1 MRLQKQVKAII
12 GAVGISLAMT
22 NAYADPLLEEAARLA
37 KTGTIAK
44 EHTTLTGDM
53 SDEDVRSAL
62 ANFKKLNWTHILPV
76 NNLVMVENQ
85 DGEKILMDTTARI
98 AIRGKVEV
106 YDMWNKRPIN
116 TLADAK
122 ASWLVTLDKFNIN
135 QGDLASYRYG
145 LDKNKPD
152 ITVMVDPRGDYNKK
166 LFDQMR
172 EMAGDYSFEIV
183 LLPLLGDESVM
194 ESIKLW
200 CSKDQEKSLMELMDG
215 LTSTGTI
222 IPTCDK
228 DPLIKGLGLA
238 GLLNIKG
245 LPHLIRADGLQ
256 NQGAP
261 NSLTEFMGRETE
273 NLGKVTI
280 DETKQ
285 SQ

>member
-1 MRLQKQVKAII
+1 MRLQNLVKAVA
-12 GAVGISLAMT
+12 GVGLTLMMA
-22 NAYADPLLEEAARLA
+22 NAYADPLLAEAERLA
-37 KTGTIAK
+37 ATGAPAK
-44 EHTTLTGDM
+44 EHVSLTGDM
-53 SDEDVRSAL
+53 SNEDIRTAL
-62 ANFKKLNWTHILPV
+62 ANFNKLNWTHILPV

-98 AIRGKVEV
+98 AIRGNVEV

-116 TLADAK
+116 TLADAQ

-135 QGDLASYRYG
+135 PGDLASYRYG
-145 LDKNKPD
+145 LDKEKPD
-152 ITVMVDPRGDYNKK
+152 VTVMVDPRGDYNKK

-194 ESIKLW
+194 ESLKLW
-200 CSKDQEKSLMELMDG
+200 CAKDQEKSLAELMDG
-215 LTSTGTI
+215 KSSTGTI

-228 DPLIKGLGLA
+228 DPLIKGLGLG
-238 GLLNIKG
+238 GLLHVKG

-261 NSLTEFMGRETE
+261 NSLTEFMGRASE

-280 DETKQ
+280 NETKQ

>member
-1 MRLQKQVKAII
+1 MRLQNLTKAVA
-12 GAVGISLAMT
+12 GVGLTLMVANT
-22 NAYADPLLEEAARLA
+22 YADPLLAEAERLA
-37 KTGTIAK
+37 ATGAPAK
-44 EHTTLTGDM
+44 EHVSLTGDM
-53 SDEDVRSAL
+53 SNEDIRKAL
-62 ANFKKLNWTHILPV
+62 ANFNKLNWTQILPV

-98 AIRGKVEV
+98 AIRGNVEV

-116 TLADAK
+116 TLADAQ
-122 ASWLVTLDKFNIN
+122 ASWLVALDKFNIN
-135 QGDLASYRYG
+135 PGDLASYRYG
-145 LDKNKPD
+145 LEKEKPD
-152 ITVMVDPRGDYNKK
+152 VTVMVDPRGDYNKK

-194 ESIKLW
+194 ESLKLW
-200 CSKDQEKSLMELMDG
+200 CAKDQEKSLAELMDG
-215 LTSTGTI
+215 KSSTGTI

-228 DPLIKGLGLA
+228 GPLIKGLGLG
-238 GLLNIKG
+238 GLLHVKG

-261 NSLTEFMGRETE
+261 NSLTEFMGRASE

-280 DETKQ
+280 NETKQ

>member
-1 MRLQKQVKAII
+1 MRLQNLAKAVA
-12 GAVGISLAMT
+12 GVGLTLMMA
-22 NAYADPLLEEAARLA
+22 NAYADPLLAEAERLA
-37 KTGTIAK
+37 ATGAPAK
-44 EHTTLTGDM
+44 EHVSLTGDM
-53 SDEDVRSAL
+53 SNEDIRTAL
-62 ANFKKLNWTHILPV
+62 ANFNKLNWTHILPV

-98 AIRGKVEV
+98 AIRGNVEV

-116 TLADAK
+116 TLADAQ

-135 QGDLASYRYG
+135 PGDLASYRYG
-145 LDKNKPD
+145 LDKEEPD
-152 ITVMVDPRGDYNKK
+152 VTVMVDPRGDYNKK

-194 ESIKLW
+194 ESLKLW
-200 CSKDQEKSLMELMDG
+200 CAKDQEKSLAELMDG
-215 LTSTGTI
+215 KSSTGTI

-228 DPLIKGLGLA
+228 DPLIKGLGLG
-238 GLLNIKG
+238 GLLHVKG

-261 NSLTEFMGRETE
+261 NSLTEFMGRASE

-280 DETKQ
+280 NETKQ

>member
-1 MRLQKQVKAII
+1 MRLQKLAKV
-12 GAVGISLAMT
+12 VGGVGLSIMLA
-22 NAYADPLLEEAARLA
+22 NAYADPLLAEAERLA
-37 KTGTIAK
+37 ATGGQAK
-44 EHTTLTGDM
+44 EHIALTGDM
-53 SDEDVRSAL
+53 SNEDVRTAL
-62 ANFKKLNWTHILPV
+62 ANFNKLSWTHILPV

-85 DGEKILMDTTARI
+85 EGEKILMDTTARI
-98 AIRGKVEV
+98 AIRGNVEV

-116 TLADAK
+116 TLADAQ

-135 QGDLASYRYG
+135 SGDLASYRYG
-145 LDKNKPD
+145 LDKDKPD
-152 ITVMVDPRGDYNKK
+152 VTVMVDPRGDYNKK

-194 ESIKLW
+194 ESLKLW
-200 CSKDQEKSLMELMDG
+200 CAKDQEKSLAELMDG
-215 LTSTGTI
+215 KTSTGTI

-228 DPLIKGLGLA
+228 DPLIRGLGLG
-238 GLLNIKG
+238 GLLHIKG
-245 LPHLIRADGLQ
+245 LPYLIRADGLQ

-280 DETKQ
+280 NETKQ